1 MGRSPFG
8 GEGIYLFFI
17 SLLFIVVKLY
27 FISQKMNQLKYQLKA
42 LEEKLLEADLSLHP
56 EIIDELI
63 SDDFE
68 EVGDKGKV
76 SSRAEVVSWLI
87 KKDKNLEWVLDE
99 FKLRSLTSELV
110 LLNYVEKLK
119 NSSNEKSKSTLRSSL
134 WRNCNDRWQMVFH
147 QATKII

>member
-1 MGRSPFG
+1 
-8 GEGIYLFFI
+8 
-17 SLLFIVVKLY
+17 
-27 FISQKMNQLKYQLKA
+27 MNQLKYQLKA